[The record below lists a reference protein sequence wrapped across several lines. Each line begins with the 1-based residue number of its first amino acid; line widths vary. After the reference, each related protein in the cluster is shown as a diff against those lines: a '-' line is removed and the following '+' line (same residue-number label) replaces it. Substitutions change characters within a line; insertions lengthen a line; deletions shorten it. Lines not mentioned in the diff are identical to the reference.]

1 MTSDEV
7 VSRRKARDHD
17 MIWAPLIADTG
28 TFPPWNMMAT
38 YKTGADVNSANV
50 NDPVYD
56 AMLAAAEKVSTEEQQ
71 LLLVREL
78 NMYAIERHW
87 IAFAGNVTPWTSVTQ
102 PWVKGYN
109 GELRL
114 FPNQV
119 EYTIAA
125 RLWIDQELK
134 EAMGH

>member
-1 MTSDEV
+1 MMH
-7 VSRRKARDHD
+7 AI
-17 MIWAPLIADTG
+17 MADTG
-28 TFPPWNMMAT
+28 SWLPWNAMAQ
-38 YKTGADVNSANV
+38 YKTGADANFANV

-56 AMLAAAEKVSTEEQQ
+56 AMLAAAEKVSTEEEQ
-71 LLLVREL
+71 LLLVKEL

-87 IAFAGNVTPWTSVTQ
+87 AVFAGSVIPWTSVTQ

-109 GELRL
+109 GELKL
-114 FPNQV
+114 GGNQL

-134 EAMGH
+134 ESMGF